1 MIPEISEGEI
11 DTCILTAQMGAKMNK
26 KKIPGKE
33 ILRGILLLLLCLV
46 VCFPFFMMISTS
58 LKSYTEI
65 KSPVFHLLPEKIRLE
80 NYVELFKSGR
90 WGRYFWNS
98 FSITAISTAVAV
110 LINSMAGYAI
120 CRPPDYGREGV
131 KKKHGKKKKK
141 KKHERKK
148 KEEKELN

>member
-80 NYVELFKSGR
+80 NYVESVSYTHLDGKIEGPDLAERFRESRERGL
-90 WGRYFWNS
+90 S
-98 FSITAISTAVAV
+98 
-110 LINSMAGYAI
+110 LIHI
-120 CRPPDYGREGV
+120 
-131 KKKHGKKKKK
+131 
-141 KKHERKK
+141 
-148 KEEKELN
+148 